1 MNQTLQP
8 ILDFLE
14 TVHPYDSLPRNELVR
29 VAGCFSRRE
38 VPAHSEIYHSGE
50 ALKGLYLVK
59 RGSVEILEPSGGL
72 VSLLGPRNSFG
83 ERGLMRDGLAVTT
96 ARATE
101 DSVLL
106 MLPTAEFRQL
116 IASVP
121 AFERFFSRTRSS
133 ETRNSDLT
141 TRKVADLMARNILVI
156 APDQPIFAAARMMR
170 DAHVSS
176 LGVVQGDRFLG
187 ILTTRDLTNKVLAS
201 GMDPG
206 QPVSMVM
213 TPDPITLSPSA
224 LGSDILH
231 IMLEHRI
238 GHLPVVEDGRLV
250 GMVTQTDLTRFQAVS
265 SAGLVRDAAMA
276 ETVDEMASV
285 TARIPQLLV
294 QLVGGHTAHEV
305 ITRLITDIADTV
317 TRRLLALAEAKLG
330 PAPVPYLWLACGS
343 QGRQEQTGVS
353 DQDNCLFL
361 DDAATPEDHIYF
373 LELARFVCDGL
384 NTCGYVF
391 CPGEMMAMTPKW
403 CQPMR
408 VWRDY
413 FSSWINRPDPMAQML
428 SSVMFDLRP
437 IGGTPALFREFQAE
451 TLDMAARNSIFVA
464 HMISNSL
471 KHQPPLGLLRGFATI
486 RSGEFKNHIDLKH
499 NGVVPVVDLGRIYAL
514 NGRLTAANTRA
525 RLEGAEERGIISASG
540 ARDLIDAYD
549 MIARIRLEHQADEVR
564 SGRRPDN
571 FLAPSDLSDFER
583 SHLRDAFVV
592 VRTMQSAVNHGRGA
606 PS

>member
-141 TRKVADLMARNILVI
+141 TRKVADLMARNIVVI

-187 ILTTRDLTNKVLAS
+187 ILTTRDLTNKVLAN

-206 QPVSMVM
+206 LPVSLVM

-486 RSGEFKNHIDLKH
+486 RSGEVKNHIDLKH